1 MTLRNTFLTFLSLQA
16 LVMVALL
23 AAPGAARA
31 QSLEEALVAGY
42 ASNPTLLAERA
53 SLRALDE
60 NVAQALTGWRPSL
73 SLSGSYGYSESRISP
88 PVIERSLHPAQA
100 QLQLQQNL
108 YRGGQTQNA
117 VLQAEQQIAA
127 GQARLDMVE
136 QQVLLEIVTA
146 YFGVTAARS
155 VVDLGRNQVRLLELR
170 FQAVEDRFE
179 VGEVTRT
186 DVAQAE
192 ARLAQSRSALS
203 LSERDLADALA
214 EYARSV
220 GSSAG
225 ALEASSP
232 LPPLPASLEE
242 ALMLALQ
249 HSPLL
254 RSAQSNERA
263 ARHGVDAAKG
273 AFLPSLDL
281 NGQYQYGRSTS
292 VSGQSQNA
300 LSLTAQVTVPLYQ
313 SGTVS
318 SRVRQMAANH
328 AAARMEVLAS
338 ERRLRA
344 QVRGAWERLRSVR
357 VRILSDERQ
366 VAANEIAFEGLLR
379 EAEAGLRTTLD
390 VLDGEQEL
398 FDARVALTRSR
409 WDEYVAAYGLL
420 QAMGRMSARDLRLGV
435 DFYDAQAH
443 YRMTRGRWFGY
454 DEDIE

>member
-1 MTLRNTFLTFLSLQA
+1 MAVRNMFLQA
-16 LVMVALL
+16 ALALAVLL
-23 AAPGAARA
+23 AAPAAAQA

-42 ASNPTLLAERA
+42 VSNPTLLAERA
-53 SLRALDE
+53 ALRALDE

-73 SLSGSYGYSESRISP
+73 SLSGSYGYNESRVYP
-88 PVIERSLHPAQA
+88 PRSERNIRPAQA

-108 YRGGQTQNA
+108 YRGGQTSNA
-117 VLQAEQQIAA
+117 ILQAEQQVAA

-146 YFGVTAARS
+146 YFNVTTARA
-155 VVDLGRNQVRLLELR
+155 VVDLGRNQVRLLERR

-192 ARLAQSRSALS
+192 ARLAQSRSSLS
-203 LSERDLADALA
+203 MSERDLADALA

-220 GSSAG
+220 GSPAG
-225 ALEASSP
+225 VLEAASS
-232 LPPLPASLEE
+232 LPPLPAGLEE
-242 ALMLALQ
+242 ALALAVQ

-254 RSAQSNERA
+254 HNAQSGERA
-263 ARHGVDAAKG
+263 ARFGVDAAKG
-273 AFLPSLDL
+273 AFLPSLDVS
-281 NGQYQYGRSTS
+281 GQYQYGRSLS
-292 VSGQSQNA
+292 VSGQRQNV

-313 SGTVS
+313 SGAAS
-318 SRVRQMAANH
+318 STVRQMAANH

-338 ERRLRA
+338 ERQLRA
-344 QVRGAWERLRSVR
+344 LVRGAWERLRSVR
-357 VRILSDERQ
+357 ARIVSDERQ

-409 WDEYVAAYGLL
+409 GDEYVAAYGLL
-420 QAMGRMSARDLRLGV
+420 QAMGRMSARDLRLEV

-443 YRMTRGRWFGY
+443 YRLTRGRWFGY
-454 DEDIE
+454 DGDME